1 MKRQYDLTVRCI
13 IEWPYKYNIHLF
25 KLDVPLW
32 RYDIFN
38 TGMIDCCVVLCC
50 VVLCC
55 VVLCCVVLCC
65 VVLCCVV
72 LCCVVLCCVVLCCVV
87 FMSKE
92 MKIRNVAFNQR
103 YWRVLQVY
111 RSFSTAYS

>member
-1 MKRQYDLTVRCI
+1 MKRQCNFTLRCI
-13 IEWPYKYNIHLF
+13 IERPYKYNIHLF
-25 KLDVPLW
+25 QLDLPLW

-65 VVLCCVV
+65 VV
-72 LCCVVLCCVVLCCVV
+72 

-92 MKIRNVAFNQR
+92 IKIRNVSFDQR
-103 YWRVLQVY
+103 YWRVVHVY
-111 RSFSTAYS
+111 RTYSTTPW